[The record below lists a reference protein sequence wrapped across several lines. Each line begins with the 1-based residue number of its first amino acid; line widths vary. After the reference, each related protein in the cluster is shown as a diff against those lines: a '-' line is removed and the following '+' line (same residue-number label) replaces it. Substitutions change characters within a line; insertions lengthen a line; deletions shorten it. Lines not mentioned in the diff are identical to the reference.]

1 MSNGAKRRETSLYR
15 TTTLTLFPSATTK
28 YTPALRF
35 AIISIG
41 ILAFFNTFQQHIN
54 NYIMNNLQAVQPI
67 SVDNIKTK
75 IYEFRGQKVMI
86 DRDLAD
92 LYHIETKVLNQAVKR
107 NIKRFPTDAMFIL
120 TKDEFESLRS
130 QIVTSNK
137 RGGARYMPYAFTE
150 LGIAML
156 SSVLSSEIAIQ
167 ANLNIMRAFILMKH
181 AFHSFMENSVRFEKI
196 EHQIATLNSYIEDV
210 LRDQNDINDD
220 TAAQLELINQTLA
233 ELQAENTIRKQFAER
248 KPVGF
253 KIEK

>member
-1 MSNGAKRRETSLYR
+1 
-15 TTTLTLFPSATTK
+15 
-28 YTPALRF
+28 
-35 AIISIG
+35 
-41 ILAFFNTFQQHIN
+41 
-54 NYIMNNLQAVQPI
+54 MNNLQAVQPI

-156 SSVLSSEIAIQ
+156 SSVLSSKIAIQ

-233 ELQAENTIRKQFAER
+233 ELQAENSIRKQFAER

>member
-1 MSNGAKRRETSLYR
+1 
-15 TTTLTLFPSATTK
+15 
-28 YTPALRF
+28 
-35 AIISIG
+35 
-41 ILAFFNTFQQHIN
+41 
-54 NYIMNNLQAVQPI
+54 MNNLQALQPI

-92 LYHIETKVLNQAVKR
+92 IYHIETKVLNQAVKR

-233 ELQAENTIRKQFAER
+233 ELQAENSIRKQFAER

>member
-1 MSNGAKRRETSLYR
+1 
-15 TTTLTLFPSATTK
+15 
-28 YTPALRF
+28 
-35 AIISIG
+35 
-41 ILAFFNTFQQHIN
+41 
-54 NYIMNNLQAVQPI
+54 MNNLQAVQPI
-67 SVDNIKTK
+67 SVDNIKAK
-75 IYEFRGQKVMI
+75 IYEFRGQKVLI

>member
-1 MSNGAKRRETSLYR
+1 
-15 TTTLTLFPSATTK
+15 
-28 YTPALRF
+28 
-35 AIISIG
+35 
-41 ILAFFNTFQQHIN
+41 
-54 NYIMNNLQAVQPI
+54 MNNLQAVQPI

-130 QIVTSNK
+130 QFVTSNK

-181 AFHSFMENSVRFEKI
+181 AIHSFMENSVRFEKI

-233 ELQAENTIRKQFAER
+233 ELQAENSIRKQFAER

>member
-1 MSNGAKRRETSLYR
+1 
-15 TTTLTLFPSATTK
+15 
-28 YTPALRF
+28 
-35 AIISIG
+35 
-41 ILAFFNTFQQHIN
+41 
-54 NYIMNNLQAVQPI
+54 MNNLQAVQPI

-92 LYHIETKVLNQAVKR
+92 LYHIETKVLKQAVKR

-233 ELQAENTIRKQFAER
+233 ELQAENSIRKQFAER

>member
-1 MSNGAKRRETSLYR
+1 
-15 TTTLTLFPSATTK
+15 
-28 YTPALRF
+28 
-35 AIISIG
+35 
-41 ILAFFNTFQQHIN
+41 
-54 NYIMNNLQAVQPI
+54 MNNLQAVQPI

-167 ANLNIMRAFILMKH
+167 ATLNIMRAFILMKH

-210 LRDQNDINDD
+210 LRD
-220 TAAQLELINQTLA
+220 
-233 ELQAENTIRKQFAER
+233 
-248 KPVGF
+248 
-253 KIEK
+253 